1 MAKKFYITTTA
12 PYVNADPHIGFALEI
27 IQADAV
33 ARYHRLLGEEVIF
46 GCGTDEHGL
55 KIYRKALEEK
65 LSPQKYCDQSVTA
78 WNKLKQ
84 VLNLSYTHFIRTT
97 ERRHLE
103 AAQALWQRCQ
113 DNGDIYKKTYKSKY
127 CVGCELEKTDSEL
140 EQGRCPI
147 HPNLEIELINEEN
160 YFFRFSK
167 YQKPLLDFYAQN
179 PDFVVPRYRFNEIIE
194 FVKNGL
200 EDFSV
205 SRLKS
210 KMPWGVDI
218 PGDPNHVM
226 YVWFDALVF
235 YISTLGWPKIAD
247 FAGFWPGIQVA
258 GKDNLRQQSAIWQAM
273 LMSASLPNTRQILIH
288 GFIQSGGQKMSKSL
302 GNVIDPIFL
311 SQKYG
316 ADALRYYLLA
326 KIHPFND
333 SDFTIQLFEEAYNS
347 DLANGL
353 GNLTSRIITMC
364 QKFTGGVVP
373 PKIELKNHPL
383 RKLEIAVWKMLEQKM
398 PTFEFHLVLES
409 IWNFIHALDKYI
421 DETKP
426 WVLAKQGKQKQ
437 IDEIIFVLLDCLKDL
452 AWLIAA
458 FLPEAAQ
465 KITTALNLKDL
476 LAKDPI
482 YKDNWASLKPGTKI
496 KPIKS
501 LFPRI

>member
-46 GCGTDEHGL
+46 GFGTDEHGL

-218 PGDPNHVM
+218 PG
-226 YVWFDALVF
+226 
-235 YISTLGWPKIAD
+235 
-247 FAGFWPGIQVA
+247 
-258 GKDNLRQQSAIWQAM
+258 
-273 LMSASLPNTRQILIH
+273 
-288 GFIQSGGQKMSKSL
+288 
-302 GNVIDPIFL
+302 
-311 SQKYG
+311 
-316 ADALRYYLLA
+316 
-326 KIHPFND
+326 
-333 SDFTIQLFEEAYNS
+333 
-347 DLANGL
+347 
-353 GNLTSRIITMC
+353 
-364 QKFTGGVVP
+364 
-373 PKIELKNHPL
+373 
-383 RKLEIAVWKMLEQKM
+383 
-398 PTFEFHLVLES
+398 
-409 IWNFIHALDKYI
+409 
-421 DETKP
+421 
-426 WVLAKQGKQKQ
+426 
-437 IDEIIFVLLDCLKDL
+437 
-452 AWLIAA
+452 
-458 FLPEAAQ
+458 
-465 KITTALNLKDL
+465 
-476 LAKDPI
+476 
-482 YKDNWASLKPGTKI
+482 
-496 KPIKS
+496 
-501 LFPRI
+501 